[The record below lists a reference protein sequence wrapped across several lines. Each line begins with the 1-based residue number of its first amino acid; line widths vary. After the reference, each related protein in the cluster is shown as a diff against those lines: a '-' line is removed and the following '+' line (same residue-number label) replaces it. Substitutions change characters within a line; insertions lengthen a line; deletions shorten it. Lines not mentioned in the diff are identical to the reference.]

1 MSGKLI
7 KTVGAANRPVYFKDG
22 VPSQCSC
29 TVDKSIP
36 SNAVF
41 TDRTASIITKKF
53 YKGKV
58 TIGDH
63 GTTDIPLATPS
74 GYTYAGILD
83 VWPIGTVASLY
94 LDRDGSTSSKA
105 KVWSPNSGSITFSN
119 IGVEVQYYKNS

>member
-7 KTVGAANRPVYFKDG
+7 KTAGAANRPIYFNNG
-22 VPSQCSC
+22 VPTQCNY
-29 TVDKSIP
+29 TIDKSVP

-41 TDRTASIITKKF
+41 TDRTASIITRKF

-63 GTTDIPLATPS
+63 GTTEIPLTTPS
-74 GYTYAGILD
+74 GYTFAGILD
-83 VWPIGTVASLY
+83 AWPIGTVAPLY
-94 LDRDGSTSSKA
+94 LDRDGSTSAKA
-105 KVWSPNSGSITFSN
+105 KVWSPNSGSVTFSN